1 MRHLDLHEIA
11 ALLIENPL
19 ACRHLAEAC
28 STCGGRLR
36 QIEALMERFQHW
48 SPEVAVLEGLP
59 AESHVAAILAA
70 GDDFTAW
77 SARIDE
83 NEEFQTWGVAWVA
96 LEQAQERLAEAASS
110 PRARDLALLAA
121 KVTEGLGD
129 SYHPEAVADLKAR
142 AYATAAAAERP
153 DADRMRARL
162 QQVAAA
168 VTALEKGS
176 GDEAVARE
184 VWSLLS
190 RVVR

>member
-1 MRHLDLHEIA
+1 
-11 ALLIENPL
+11 
-19 ACRHLAEAC
+19 
-28 STCGGRLR
+28 
-36 QIEALMERFQHW
+36 
-48 SPEVAVLEGLP
+48 
-59 AESHVAAILAA
+59 
-70 GDDFTAW
+70 
-77 SARIDE
+77 
-83 NEEFQTWGVAWVA
+83 
-96 LEQAQERLAEAASS
+96 
-110 PRARDLALLAA
+110 
-121 KVTEGLGD
+121 
-129 SYHPEAVADLKAR
+129 LKAR